1 MGDWIR
7 NLPGFFTH
15 VNGEGFGNESGLS
28 LAHGLIL
35 TEYDLGGSDLLGFVL
50 FYTEEKLTL
59 RNPNLILKTISGGY
73 VMKKTVK
80 RKGAKKVTVRIKK
93 VSKATALE
101 KKMVV
106 LKKASSAKI
115 KELELELIRL
125 REENEYKN
133 RRLAS
138 KDMELETYKK
148 AMEEKVF
155 QLQAKVKEL
164 GG

>member
-1 MGDWIR
+1 
-7 NLPGFFTH
+7 
-15 VNGEGFGNESGLS
+15 
-28 LAHGLIL
+28 
-35 TEYDLGGSDLLGFVL
+35 
-50 FYTEEKLTL
+50 
-59 RNPNLILKTISGGY
+59 
-73 VMKKTVK
+73 MKKTVK
-80 RKGAKKVTVRIKK
+80 SKGARKVPVRMRRVTKTKKGGVTEW
-93 VSKATALE
+93 E
-101 KKMVV
+101 KKMAV
-106 LKKASSAKI
+106 LRKASSAKI

-148 AMEEKVF
+148 TMEEKVF

>member
-1 MGDWIR
+1 M
-7 NLPGFFTH
+7 
-15 VNGEGFGNESGLS
+15 
-28 LAHGLIL
+28 A
-35 TEYDLGGSDLLGFVL
+35 VL
-50 FYTEEKLTL
+50 
-59 RNPNLILKTISGGY
+59 R
-73 VMKKTVK
+73 M
-80 RKGAKKVTVRIKK
+80 
-93 VSKATALE
+93 
-101 KKMVV
+101 
-106 LKKASSAKI
+106 ASNAKI

-148 AMEEKVF
+148 TMEEMVF

>member
-1 MGDWIR
+1 MQ
-7 NLPGFFTH
+7 
-15 VNGEGFGNESGLS
+15 
-28 LAHGLIL
+28 
-35 TEYDLGGSDLLGFVL
+35 
-50 FYTEEKLTL
+50 
-59 RNPNLILKTISGGY
+59 
-73 VMKKTVK
+73 KTVK
-80 RKGAKKVTVRIKK
+80 KKGAKKVAVRMKI
-93 VSKATALE
+93 VTRATEWE
-101 KKMVV
+101 KKMAV
-106 LKKASSAKI
+106 LRKAPNAKI

-148 AMEEKVF
+148 TMEEKVF

>member
-1 MGDWIR
+1 
-7 NLPGFFTH
+7 
-15 VNGEGFGNESGLS
+15 
-28 LAHGLIL
+28 
-35 TEYDLGGSDLLGFVL
+35 
-50 FYTEEKLTL
+50 
-59 RNPNLILKTISGGY
+59 
-73 VMKKTVK
+73 MKKTVK
-80 RKGAKKVTVRIKK
+80 RKGAKKVAVRMKRVI
-93 VSKATALE
+93 KATE
-101 KKMVV
+101 WGKKMAV
-106 LKKASSAKI
+106 LRKASNTKI

-148 AMEEKVF
+148 TMEEKVF

>member
-1 MGDWIR
+1 
-7 NLPGFFTH
+7 
-15 VNGEGFGNESGLS
+15 
-28 LAHGLIL
+28 
-35 TEYDLGGSDLLGFVL
+35 
-50 FYTEEKLTL
+50 
-59 RNPNLILKTISGGY
+59 
-73 VMKKTVK
+73 MKKTVK
-80 RKGAKKVTVRIKK
+80 RKGPTKVVVRTKRVVRAKKGGE
-93 VSKATALE
+93 AEWE
-101 KKMVV
+101 KKMTA
-106 LKKASSAKI
+106 LKKAPNAKI

-148 AMEEKVF
+148 TMEEKVF

>member
-1 MGDWIR
+1 
-7 NLPGFFTH
+7 
-15 VNGEGFGNESGLS
+15 
-28 LAHGLIL
+28 
-35 TEYDLGGSDLLGFVL
+35 
-50 FYTEEKLTL
+50 
-59 RNPNLILKTISGGY
+59 
-73 VMKKTVK
+73 MKKTVK
-80 RKGAKKVTVRIKK
+80 KKGAKKVAVRMKR
-93 VSKATALE
+93 VTKATEWE
-101 KKMVV
+101 KKMAV
-106 LKKASSAKI
+106 LRKASNAKI

-148 AMEEKVF
+148 TMEEMVF

>member
-1 MGDWIR
+1 
-7 NLPGFFTH
+7 
-15 VNGEGFGNESGLS
+15 
-28 LAHGLIL
+28 
-35 TEYDLGGSDLLGFVL
+35 
-50 FYTEEKLTL
+50 
-59 RNPNLILKTISGGY
+59 
-73 VMKKTVK
+73 MKKTVK
-80 RKGAKKVTVRIKK
+80 SKGTTKVAVRMKRVTK
-93 VSKATALE
+93 GTEWE
-101 KKMVV
+101 KKISI
-106 LKKASSAKI
+106 LRKASNAKI

-148 AMEEKVF
+148 TMEEKVF